1 MAHPDSLAHAID
13 ALQVWVQARPSW
25 LLLTGDSVRIN
36 ESLDVLGELWAD
48 TKHGSVIRVS
58 PSMTPADV
66 TQVSTSFNHDRSDVA
81 RGDGSALGDDV
92 PERNA
97 PQRDGLVI
105 IHNAHLLEVDT
116 AAAVAQH
123 FSSCHVISA
132 VPDSRQASTLDEVPA
147 VILDHVGPILS
158 APYATDPDMIA
169 TLASRDMPAVASRT
183 TTVDEVRVTDE
194 HGDADGSDVGTK
206 NSDTR
211 KDNVQP
217 VNGDDELSQWV
228 ARALMTHLG
237 SQATPG
243 LLLDAI
249 YMAHGA
255 RTLGHAT
262 EHVHEAIV
270 DMFIRP
276 RLPEDVD
283 DSDFDDHPRDN
294 DENGGDENHDG
305 NSEEEN
311 NKLSKNANPA
321 AARPDDADTTS
332 DEEPG
337 ADTAPEVSSPS
348 ESDSGDTSREERND
362 PPHNDD
368 ASTGAEA
375 RNTDPVDK
383 PDDEPLA
390 IPHVPRRGRTST
402 TVWPGRHGP
411 RGISHRGRVRRVMP
425 ARTHDTDLA
434 ILPTLAAAAPW
445 QRFRHRHQDDQR
457 RIILTRD
464 DLRTAQRGSAGGELV
479 IIIVDAS
486 GSMGRGAI
494 RTAKSTALEVLQS
507 SYRDRSKVCII
518 VARGH
523 EAAIGLPVTR
533 SLSRAR
539 RCLTSLPTGG
549 GTPLASA
556 RLRAASIARR
566 FPPELVRVIEL
577 SDGRANVG
585 LPHSHGNPADDADRA
600 KYELDAMVSSVTCI
614 PVSSRGRSRRR
625 RRARNRNRRNS
636 TGTMN
641 KPAELAQDGYAIP
654 NESAPS
660 RSYPR
665 A

>member
-1 MAHPDSLAHAID
+1 MAYPGSLAHAID
-13 ALQVWVQARPSW
+13 ALQVWVQSRPSW

-36 ESLDVLGELWAD
+36 ESLDALGELWAD
-48 TKHGSVIRVS
+48 TKHESVIRMS
-58 PSMTPADV
+58 PSMTPPDI
-66 TQVSTSFNHDRSDVA
+66 TRMSTSFNHDQSDVA
-81 RGDGSALGDDV
+81 REAEVAPRGDV
-92 PERNA
+92 PGRNA

-116 AAAVAQH
+116 AAAIAQH

-132 VPDSRQASTLDEVPA
+132 VPDSRQTSTLDEVPS

-158 APYATDPDMIA
+158 APYTTDPDMIA
-169 TLASRDMPAVASRT
+169 TLASRYMPAGTSRT

-194 HGDADGSDVGTK
+194 RGDADDTDVGTK
-206 NSDTR
+206 DSDTR
-211 KDNVQP
+211 KDGARAVD
-217 VNGDDELSQWV
+217 GDDELSQWV

-249 YMAHGA
+249 YMAHAA
-255 RTLGHAT
+255 RTLGRAT
-262 EHVHEAIV
+262 EHVHEAVV

-283 DSDFDDHPRDN
+283 DSDFDDHPRNN
-294 DENGGDENHDG
+294 DGDYEDG
-305 NSEEEN
+305 NEKEN
-311 NKLSKNANPA
+311 SANPSEA
-321 AARPDDADTTS
+321 QPEDADTQSSPNDPDTTSNEEPVS
-332 DEEPG
+332 DESSEN
-337 ADTAPEVSSPS
+337 SPS
-348 ESDSGDTSREERND
+348 RENDSGDTSREERND

-368 ASTGAEA
+368 ASTGEEA

-383 PDDEPLA
+383 PDDQPLA

-402 TVWPGRHGP
+402 AVWPGRHGP

-445 QRFRHRHQDDQR
+445 QRFRHRRQDDQQKQSGQHDQR

-464 DLRTAQRGSAGGELV
+464 DLRTAQRESAGGELV

-556 RLRAASIARR
+556 RLRAANIARR

-585 LPHSHGNPADDADRA
+585 LPHSHGTPTEDAEKA
-600 KYELDAMVSSVTCI
+600 KYELDAVVSSVTCI

-625 RRARNRNRRNS
+625 RHNRDRRN
-636 TGTMN
+636 
-641 KPAELAQDGYAIP
+641 
-654 NESAPS
+654 
-660 RSYPR
+660 
-665 A
+665 

>member
-1 MAHPDSLAHAID
+1 MAYPGSLAHAID
-13 ALQVWVQARPSW
+13 ALQVWVQSRPSW

-36 ESLDVLGELWAD
+36 ESLDALGELWAD
-48 TKHGSVIRVS
+48 TKHESVIRMS
-58 PSMTPADV
+58 PSMTPPDI
-66 TQVSTSFNHDRSDVA
+66 TRMSTSFNHDQSDVA
-81 RGDGSALGDDV
+81 REAEVAPRGDV
-92 PERNA
+92 PGRNA

-116 AAAVAQH
+116 AAAIAQH

-132 VPDSRQASTLDEVPA
+132 VPDSRQTSTLDEVPS

-158 APYATDPDMIA
+158 APYTTDPDMIA
-169 TLASRDMPAVASRT
+169 TLASRYMPAGTSRT

-194 HGDADGSDVGTK
+194 RGDADDTDVGTK
-206 NSDTR
+206 DSDTR
-211 KDNVQP
+211 KDGARAVD
-217 VNGDDELSQWV
+217 GDDELSQWV

-249 YMAHGA
+249 YMAHAA
-255 RTLGHAT
+255 RTLGRAT
-262 EHVHEAIV
+262 EHVHEAVV

-283 DSDFDDHPRDN
+283 DSDFDDHPRNN
-294 DENGGDENHDG
+294 DGDYEDG
-305 NSEEEN
+305 NEKEN
-311 NKLSKNANPA
+311 SANPSEA
-321 AARPDDADTTS
+321 QPEDADTQSSPTDPDTTSNEEPVS
-332 DEEPG
+332 DESSEN
-337 ADTAPEVSSPS
+337 SPS
-348 ESDSGDTSREERND
+348 RENDSGDTSREERND

-368 ASTGAEA
+368 ASTGEEA

-383 PDDEPLA
+383 PDDQPLA

-402 TVWPGRHGP
+402 AVWPGRHGP

-445 QRFRHRHQDDQR
+445 QRFRHRRQDDQQKQSGQHDQR

-464 DLRTAQRGSAGGELV
+464 DLRTAQRESAGGELV

-556 RLRAASIARR
+556 RLRAANIARR

-585 LPHSHGNPADDADRA
+585 LPHSHGTPTEDAEKA
-600 KYELDAMVSSVTCI
+600 KYELDAVVSSVTCI

-625 RRARNRNRRNS
+625 RHNRDRRN
-636 TGTMN
+636 
-641 KPAELAQDGYAIP
+641 
-654 NESAPS
+654 
-660 RSYPR
+660 
-665 A
+665 

>member
-1 MAHPDSLAHAID
+1 MAYPGSLAHAID
-13 ALQVWVQARPSW
+13 ALQVWVQSRPSW

-36 ESLDVLGELWAD
+36 ESLDALGELWAD
-48 TKHGSVIRVS
+48 TKHESVIRMS
-58 PSMTPADV
+58 PSMTPPDI
-66 TQVSTSFNHDRSDVA
+66 TRMSTSFNHDQSDVA
-81 RGDGSALGDDV
+81 REAEVAPRGDV
-92 PERNA
+92 PGRNA

-116 AAAVAQH
+116 AAAIAQH

-132 VPDSRQASTLDEVPA
+132 VPDSRQTSTLDEVPS

-158 APYATDPDMIA
+158 APYTTDPDMIA
-169 TLASRDMPAVASRT
+169 TLASRYMPAGTSRT

-194 HGDADGSDVGTK
+194 RGDADDTDVGTK
-206 NSDTR
+206 DSDTR
-211 KDNVQP
+211 KDGARAVD
-217 VNGDDELSQWV
+217 GDDELSQWV

-249 YMAHGA
+249 YMAHAA
-255 RTLGHAT
+255 RTLGRAT
-262 EHVHEAIV
+262 EHVHEAVV
-270 DMFIRP
+270 DMVIRP

-283 DSDFDDHPRDN
+283 DSDFDDHPRNN
-294 DENGGDENHDG
+294 DGDYEDG
-305 NSEEEN
+305 NEKEN
-311 NKLSKNANPA
+311 SANPSEA
-321 AARPDDADTTS
+321 QPEDADTQSSPNDPDTTSNEEPVS
-332 DEEPG
+332 DESSEN
-337 ADTAPEVSSPS
+337 SPS
-348 ESDSGDTSREERND
+348 RENDSGDTSREERND

-368 ASTGAEA
+368 ASTGEEA

-383 PDDEPLA
+383 PDDQPLA

-402 TVWPGRHGP
+402 AVWPGRHGP

-445 QRFRHRHQDDQR
+445 QRFRHRRQDDQQKQSGQHDQR

-464 DLRTAQRGSAGGELV
+464 DLRTAQRESAGGELV

-556 RLRAASIARR
+556 RLRAANIARR

-585 LPHSHGNPADDADRA
+585 LPHSHGTPTEDAEKA
-600 KYELDAMVSSVTCI
+600 KYELDAVVSSVTCI

-625 RRARNRNRRNS
+625 RHNRDRRN
-636 TGTMN
+636 
-641 KPAELAQDGYAIP
+641 
-654 NESAPS
+654 
-660 RSYPR
+660 
-665 A
+665 

>member
-1 MAHPDSLAHAID
+1 MAYPDSLARAID
-13 ALQVWVQARPSW
+13 ALQVWVQSRPSW

-36 ESLDVLGELWAD
+36 ESLDALGELWAD
-48 TKHGSVIRVS
+48 TKHGSVIRMS
-58 PSMTPADV
+58 PSMTPTDI
-66 TQVSTSFNHDRSDVA
+66 TRMSTSFNHDRSDVA
-81 RGDGSALGDDV
+81 REAEVAPRGDV
-92 PERNA
+92 PGRNA

-123 FSSCHVISA
+123 FSACHVISA
-132 VPDSRQASTLDEVPA
+132 VPDSRQTSTIDEVPA

-169 TLASRDMPAVASRT
+169 TLASRYMPAGTSRT

-194 HGDADGSDVGTK
+194 RGDADDTAVGTK
-206 NSDTR
+206 DSDTR
-211 KDNVQP
+211 KDGARAVD
-217 VNGDDELSQWV
+217 GDDELSQWV

-249 YMAHGA
+249 YMAHAA

-262 EHVHEAIV
+262 EHVHETVV

-283 DSDFDDHPRDN
+283 DSDFDDHPRNN
-294 DENGGDENHDG
+294 DGDYEDG
-305 NSEEEN
+305 NEKEN
-311 NKLSKNANPA
+311 SANPSEA
-321 AARPDDADTTS
+321 QPEDAGTQSSPNDPDTTS
-332 DEEPG
+332 NEEP
-337 ADTAPEVSSPS
+337 VSDESSENSPS
-348 ESDSGDTSREERND
+348 RENDSGDTSREDRND
-362 PPHNDD
+362 PPHNDN

-383 PDDEPLA
+383 PDGQPLA
-390 IPHVPRRGRTST
+390 IPHIPHRGRTST
-402 TVWPGRHGP
+402 AVWPGRHGP

-425 ARTHDTDLA
+425 ARTHETDLA

-445 QRFRHRHQDDQR
+445 QRFRHRHQDGQHDQRDQHDQR

-464 DLRTAQRGSAGGELV
+464 DLRTAQRESAGGELV

-585 LPHSHGNPADDADRA
+585 LPHSHGNPAEDAEKA
-600 KYELDAMVSSVTCI
+600 KYELDAVVSSVTCI
-614 PVSSRGRSRRR
+614 PVSSLGRSRRR
-625 RRARNRNRRNS
+625 RHNRDRRN
-636 TGTMN
+636 
-641 KPAELAQDGYAIP
+641 
-654 NESAPS
+654 
-660 RSYPR
+660 
-665 A
+665 

>member
-1 MAHPDSLAHAID
+1 MAYPGSLAHAID
-13 ALQVWVQARPSW
+13 ALQVWVQSRPSW

-36 ESLDVLGELWAD
+36 ESLDALGELWAD
-48 TKHGSVIRVS
+48 TKHESVIRMS
-58 PSMTPADV
+58 PSMTPPDI
-66 TQVSTSFNHDRSDVA
+66 TRMSTSFNHDQSDVA
-81 RGDGSALGDDV
+81 REAEVAPRGDV
-92 PERNA
+92 PGRNA

-116 AAAVAQH
+116 AAAIAQH

-132 VPDSRQASTLDEVPA
+132 VPDSRQTSTLDEVPS

-158 APYATDPDMIA
+158 APYTTDPDMIA
-169 TLASRDMPAVASRT
+169 TLASRYMPAGTSRT

-194 HGDADGSDVGTK
+194 RGDADDTDVGTK
-206 NSDTR
+206 DSDTR
-211 KDNVQP
+211 KDGAQAVD
-217 VNGDDELSQWV
+217 GDDELSQWV

-249 YMAHGA
+249 YMAHAA
-255 RTLGHAT
+255 RTLGRAT
-262 EHVHEAIV
+262 EHVHEAVV

-283 DSDFDDHPRDN
+283 DSDFDDHPRNN
-294 DENGGDENHDG
+294 DGDYEDG
-305 NSEEEN
+305 NEKEN
-311 NKLSKNANPA
+311 SANPSEA
-321 AARPDDADTTS
+321 QPEDADTQSSPNDPDTTSNEEPVS
-332 DEEPG
+332 DESSEN
-337 ADTAPEVSSPS
+337 SPS
-348 ESDSGDTSREERND
+348 RENDSGDTSREERND

-368 ASTGAEA
+368 ASTGEEA

-383 PDDEPLA
+383 PDDQPLA

-402 TVWPGRHGP
+402 AVWPGRHGP

-445 QRFRHRHQDDQR
+445 QRFRHRRQDDQQKQSGQHDQR

-464 DLRTAQRGSAGGELV
+464 DLRTAQRESAGGELV

-556 RLRAASIARR
+556 RLRAANIARR

-585 LPHSHGNPADDADRA
+585 LPHSHGTPTEDAEKA
-600 KYELDAMVSSVTCI
+600 KYELDAVVSSVTCI

-625 RRARNRNRRNS
+625 RHNRDRRN
-636 TGTMN
+636 
-641 KPAELAQDGYAIP
+641 
-654 NESAPS
+654 
-660 RSYPR
+660 
-665 A
+665 

>member
-13 ALQVWVQARPSW
+13 ALQVWVQSRPSW

-36 ESLDVLGELWAD
+36 ESLDALGELWAAA
-48 TKHGSVIRVS
+48 KHGPVIRMS
-58 PSMTPADV
+58 PSMTPSDI
-66 TQVSTSFNHDRSDVA
+66 TRISTSFNHDRSDVA
-81 RGDGSALGDDV
+81 GDDGAALKDDG

-97 PQRDGLVI
+97 PESDVLVI

-116 AAAVAQH
+116 AAAIAQH
-123 FSSCHVISA
+123 FSACHVISA
-132 VPDSRQASTLDEVPA
+132 VPDSRQTSTLDEVPA

-158 APYATDPDMIA
+158 APYTTNPALITA
-169 TLASRDMPAVASRT
+169 LASRFMPAGASRT

-194 HGDADGSDVGTK
+194 RGDADDADIGTK

-211 KDNVQP
+211 KDDVQA
-217 VNGDDELSQWV
+217 VEGDDELSQWV
-228 ARALMTHLG
+228 ARALMSHLG
-237 SQATPG
+237 SEATPG

-255 RTLGHAT
+255 RMLRHTT
-262 EHVHEAIV
+262 EHIHEAIV

-283 DSDFDDHPRDN
+283 DSDFHDHPREN
-294 DENGGDENHDG
+294 DENDDDQTDGGADED
-305 NSEEEN
+305 N
-311 NKLSKNANPA
+311 NEKEKEKNAHPSA
-321 AARPDDADTTS
+321 AQPEQDSTQGSPDD
-332 DEEPG
+332 
-337 ADTAPEVSSPS
+337 
-348 ESDSGDTSREERND
+348 GDTPRGEHND
-362 PPHNDD
+362 HPHNDD

-383 PDDEPLA
+383 PDDQPLD

-425 ARTHDTDLA
+425 ARTHDTELA

-445 QRFRHRHQDDQR
+445 QRLRHRHQDGQHSQR

-464 DLRTAQRGSAGGELV
+464 DLRTAQRESAGGELV

-507 SYRDRSKVCII
+507 SYRDRSKVCIV

-523 EAAIGLPVTR
+523 DAAIGLPVTR

-556 RLRAASIARR
+556 RLRAATIARR
-566 FPPELVRVIEL
+566 FPSELVRVIEL

-585 LPHSHGNPADDADRA
+585 LPHSHGSPADDAEKA
-600 KYELDAMVSSVTCI
+600 KYELDAVVSSVTCI
-614 PVSSRGRSRRR
+614 PVSPRGRSRRR
-625 RRARNRNRRNS
+625 RRNRNQNR
-636 TGTMN
+636 G
-641 KPAELAQDGYAIP
+641 K
-654 NESAPS
+654 
-660 RSYPR
+660 
-665 A
+665 

>member
-1 MAHPDSLAHAID
+1 MAYPDSLAHAID
-13 ALQVWVQARPSW
+13 ALQVWVHSRPSW

-36 ESLDVLGELWAD
+36 ESLDALEELWAG

-58 PSMTPADV
+58 PSMTPADI
-66 TQVSTSFNHDRSDVA
+66 TRVSTSFNHDRSDA
-81 RGDGSALGDDV
+81 TWEDGSALGDDV
-92 PERNA
+92 PEHNA
-97 PQRDGLVI
+97 PRHDGLVI

-123 FSSCHVISA
+123 FSACHVISA
-132 VPDSRQASTLDEVPA
+132 VPDSRQTSTIDEVPA
-147 VILDHVGPILS
+147 VILDYVGPILS
-158 APYATDPDMIA
+158 APYTTDPALITA
-169 TLASRDMPAVASRT
+169 LASRFMPAGASRT

-194 HGDADGSDVGTK
+194 RGDADDADDADIGTK

-211 KDNVQP
+211 KDDVQA
-217 VNGDDELSQWV
+217 VEGDDELSQWV
-228 ARALMTHLG
+228 ARALMSHLG
-237 SQATPG
+237 SEATPG

-255 RTLGHAT
+255 RMLRHTT
-262 EHVHEAIV
+262 EHIHEAIV

-283 DSDFDDHPRDN
+283 DSDFHDHPRDD
-294 DENGGDENHDG
+294 DENGDDQTDGGADED
-305 NSEEEN
+305 N
-311 NKLSKNANPA
+311 NEKEKEKNAYPSA
-321 AARPDDADTTS
+321 AQPEQDSAQGSPDD
-332 DEEPG
+332 
-337 ADTAPEVSSPS
+337 
-348 ESDSGDTSREERND
+348 GDTPRGEHND
-362 PPHNDD
+362 HPHNDD

-383 PDDEPLA
+383 PDDQPLD

-425 ARTHDTDLA
+425 ARTHDTELA

-445 QRFRHRHQDDQR
+445 QRLRHRHQDGQHSQR

-464 DLRTAQRGSAGGELV
+464 DLRTAQRESAGGELV

-507 SYRDRSKVCII
+507 SYRDRSKVCIV

-523 EAAIGLPVTR
+523 DAAIGLPVTR

-556 RLRAASIARR
+556 RLRAATIARR
-566 FPPELVRVIEL
+566 FPSELVRVIEL

-585 LPHSHGNPADDADRA
+585 LPHSHGSPADDAEKA
-600 KYELDAMVSSVTCI
+600 KYELDAVVSSVTCI
-614 PVSSRGRSRRR
+614 PVSPRGRSRRR
-625 RRARNRNRRNS
+625 RRNRNQNR
-636 TGTMN
+636 G
-641 KPAELAQDGYAIP
+641 K
-654 NESAPS
+654 
-660 RSYPR
+660 
-665 A
+665 

>member
-1 MAHPDSLAHAID
+1 MAYPGSLAHAID
-13 ALQVWVQARPSW
+13 ALQVWVQSRPSW

-36 ESLDVLGELWAD
+36 ESLDALGELWAD
-48 TKHGSVIRVS
+48 TKHESVIRMS
-58 PSMTPADV
+58 PSMTPPDI
-66 TQVSTSFNHDRSDVA
+66 TRMSTSFNHDQSDVA
-81 RGDGSALGDDV
+81 REAEVAPRGDV
-92 PERNA
+92 PGRNA

-116 AAAVAQH
+116 AAAIAQH

-132 VPDSRQASTLDEVPA
+132 VPDSRQTSTLDEVPS

-158 APYATDPDMIA
+158 APYTTDPDMIA
-169 TLASRDMPAVASRT
+169 TLASRYMPAGTSRT

-194 HGDADGSDVGTK
+194 RGDADDTDVGTK
-206 NSDTR
+206 DSDTR
-211 KDNVQP
+211 KDGARAVD
-217 VNGDDELSQWV
+217 GDDELSQWV

-249 YMAHGA
+249 YMAHAA
-255 RTLGHAT
+255 RTLGRAT
-262 EHVHEAIV
+262 EHVHEAVV

-283 DSDFDDHPRDN
+283 DSDFDDHPRNN
-294 DENGGDENHDG
+294 DGDYEDG
-305 NSEEEN
+305 NEKEN
-311 NKLSKNANPA
+311 SANPSEA
-321 AARPDDADTTS
+321 QPEDADTQSSPNDPDTTSNEEPVS
-332 DEEPG
+332 DESSEN
-337 ADTAPEVSSPS
+337 SPS
-348 ESDSGDTSREERND
+348 RENDSGDTSREERND

-368 ASTGAEA
+368 ASTGEEA

-383 PDDEPLA
+383 PDDQPLA

-402 TVWPGRHGP
+402 AVWPGRHGP

-445 QRFRHRHQDDQR
+445 QRFRHRRQDDQQKQSGQHDQR

-464 DLRTAQRGSAGGELV
+464 DLRTAQRESAGGELV

-556 RLRAASIARR
+556 
-566 FPPELVRVIEL
+566 
-577 SDGRANVG
+577 
-585 LPHSHGNPADDADRA
+585 
-600 KYELDAMVSSVTCI
+600 
-614 PVSSRGRSRRR
+614 
-625 RRARNRNRRNS
+625 
-636 TGTMN
+636 
-641 KPAELAQDGYAIP
+641 
-654 NESAPS
+654 
-660 RSYPR
+660 
-665 A
+665 

>member
-1 MAHPDSLAHAID
+1 MAYPDSLAHAID
-13 ALQVWVQARPSW
+13 ALQVWVHSRPSW

-36 ESLDVLGELWAD
+36 ESLDALEELWAG

-58 PSMTPADV
+58 PSMTPADI
-66 TQVSTSFNHDRSDVA
+66 TRVSTSFNHDRSDA
-81 RGDGSALGDDV
+81 TWEDGSALGDDV
-92 PERNA
+92 PEHNA
-97 PQRDGLVI
+97 PRHDGLVI

-123 FSSCHVISA
+123 FSACHVISA
-132 VPDSRQASTLDEVPA
+132 VPDSRQTSTIDEVPA
-147 VILDHVGPILS
+147 VILDYVGPILS
-158 APYATDPDMIA
+158 APYTTDPALITA
-169 TLASRDMPAVASRT
+169 LASRFMPAGASRT

-194 HGDADGSDVGTK
+194 RGDADVRTK

-211 KDNVQP
+211 KDDVQA
-217 VNGDDELSQWV
+217 VDGDDELSQWV

-249 YMAHGA
+249 YMAHAA

-283 DSDFDDHPRDN
+283 DSDFDNPPRDN
-294 DENGGDENHDG
+294 DEDGDDENHDG

-311 NKLSKNANPA
+311 NEQDKNANPA
-321 AARPDDADTTS
+321 AARPDDVDTDS

-337 ADTAPEVSSPS
+337 VDASSEDSSPS
-348 ESDSGDTSREERND
+348 ESDSGNTSREDRND

-383 PDDEPLA
+383 PDDQPLA
-390 IPHVPRRGRTST
+390 IPHIPRRGRTST

-411 RGISHRGRVRRVMP
+411 CGISHRGRVRRVMP

-445 QRFRHRHQDDQR
+445 QRFRHRHQDGPQKQSGQRNQR

-464 DLRTAQRGSAGGELV
+464 DLRTAQRESAGGELV

-556 RLRAASIARR
+556 RLRAATIARR

-585 LPHSHGNPADDADRA
+585 LPHSHGSPADDAQKA
-600 KYELDAMVSSVTCI
+600 KYELDAVVSSVTCI
-614 PVSSRGRSRRR
+614 PVSSRGRSRRQ
-625 RRARNRNRRNS
+625 RRARNRNRRN
-636 TGTMN
+636 
-641 KPAELAQDGYAIP
+641 
-654 NESAPS
+654 
-660 RSYPR
+660 
-665 A
+665 

>member
-1 MAHPDSLAHAID
+1 MAYPDSLAHAID
-13 ALQVWVQARPSW
+13 ALQVWVQSRPSW

-36 ESLDVLGELWAD
+36 ESLDALGKLWAD
-48 TKHGSVIRVS
+48 TKHESVIRMS
-58 PSMTPADV
+58 PSMTPPDI
-66 TQVSTSFNHDRSDVA
+66 TRMSTSFNHDQSDVA
-81 RGDGSALGDDV
+81 REAEVAPRGDV
-92 PERNA
+92 PGRNA

-116 AAAVAQH
+116 TAAIAQH

-132 VPDSRQASTLDEVPA
+132 VPDSRQTSTLDEVPS

-158 APYATDPDMIA
+158 APYTTDPDMIA
-169 TLASRDMPAVASRT
+169 TLASRYMPAGTSRT

-194 HGDADGSDVGTK
+194 RGDADDTDVGTK
-206 NSDTR
+206 DSDTR
-211 KDNVQP
+211 KDGARAVD
-217 VNGDDELSQWV
+217 GDDELSQWV

-249 YMAHGA
+249 YMAHAA
-255 RTLGHAT
+255 RTLGRAT
-262 EHVHEAIV
+262 EHVHEAVV

-283 DSDFDDHPRDN
+283 DSDFDDHPRNN
-294 DENGGDENHDG
+294 DGDYEDG
-305 NSEEEN
+305 NEKEN
-311 NKLSKNANPA
+311 SANPSEA
-321 AARPDDADTTS
+321 QPEDADTQSSPNDPDTTSNEEPVS
-332 DEEPG
+332 DESSEN
-337 ADTAPEVSSPS
+337 SPS
-348 ESDSGDTSREERND
+348 RENDSGDTSREERND

-368 ASTGAEA
+368 ASTGEEA

-383 PDDEPLA
+383 PDDQPLA

-402 TVWPGRHGP
+402 AVWPGRHGP

-445 QRFRHRHQDDQR
+445 QRFRHRRQDDQQKQSGQHDQR

-464 DLRTAQRGSAGGELV
+464 DLRTAQRESAGGELV

-556 RLRAASIARR
+556 RLRAANIARR

-585 LPHSHGNPADDADRA
+585 LPHSHGTPTEDAEKA
-600 KYELDAMVSSVTCI
+600 KYELDAVVSSVTCI

-625 RRARNRNRRNS
+625 RHNRDRRN
-636 TGTMN
+636 
-641 KPAELAQDGYAIP
+641 
-654 NESAPS
+654 
-660 RSYPR
+660 
-665 A
+665 

>member
-1 MAHPDSLAHAID
+1 MAYPDSLAHAID
-13 ALQVWVQARPSW
+13 ALQVWVQSRPSW

-36 ESLDVLGELWAD
+36 ESLDALGELWAD
-48 TKHGSVIRVS
+48 TKHESVIRMS
-58 PSMTPADV
+58 PSMTPPDI
-66 TQVSTSFNHDRSDVA
+66 TRMSTSFNHDQSDVA
-81 RGDGSALGDDV
+81 REAEVAPRGDV
-92 PERNA
+92 PGRNA

-116 AAAVAQH
+116 TAAIAQH

-132 VPDSRQASTLDEVPA
+132 VPDSRQTSTLDEVPS

-158 APYATDPDMIA
+158 APYTTDPDMIA
-169 TLASRDMPAVASRT
+169 TLASRYMPAGTSRT

-194 HGDADGSDVGTK
+194 RGDADDTDVGTK
-206 NSDTR
+206 DSDTR
-211 KDNVQP
+211 KDGARAVD
-217 VNGDDELSQWV
+217 GDDELSQWV

-249 YMAHGA
+249 YMAHAA
-255 RTLGHAT
+255 RTLGRAT
-262 EHVHEAIV
+262 EHVHEAVV

-283 DSDFDDHPRDN
+283 DSDFDDHPRNN
-294 DENGGDENHDG
+294 DGDYEDG
-305 NSEEEN
+305 NEKEN
-311 NKLSKNANPA
+311 SANPSEA
-321 AARPDDADTTS
+321 QPEDADTQSSPNDPDTTSNEEPVS
-332 DEEPG
+332 DESSEN
-337 ADTAPEVSSPS
+337 SPS
-348 ESDSGDTSREERND
+348 RENDSGDTSREERND

-368 ASTGAEA
+368 ASTGEEA

-383 PDDEPLA
+383 PDDQPLA

-402 TVWPGRHGP
+402 AVWPGRHGP

-445 QRFRHRHQDDQR
+445 QRFRHRRQDDQQKQSGQHDQR

-464 DLRTAQRGSAGGELV
+464 DLRTAQRESAGGELV

-556 RLRAASIARR
+556 RLRAANIARR

-585 LPHSHGNPADDADRA
+585 LPHSHGTPTEDAEKA
-600 KYELDAMVSSVTCI
+600 KYELDAVVSSVTCI
-614 PVSSRGRSRRR
+614 PVSTATSQPRSSKL
-625 RRARNRNRRNS
+625 NRHN
-636 TGTMN
+636 
-641 KPAELAQDGYAIP
+641 
-654 NESAPS
+654 
-660 RSYPR
+660 
-665 A
+665 

>member
-1 MAHPDSLAHAID
+1 MSPTINESDAMAYPDSLAHAID
-13 ALQVWVQARPSW
+13 ALQVWVQSRPSW

-36 ESLDVLGELWAD
+36 ESLDALGELWAD
-48 TKHGSVIRVS
+48 TKHESVIRMS
-58 PSMTPADV
+58 PSMTPTDV
-66 TQVSTSFNHDRSDVA
+66 TRVSTSFNHDRSDVA
-81 RGDGSALGDDV
+81 RGDGVPLTDDV

-123 FSSCHVISA
+123 FSACHVIAA
-132 VPDSRQASTLDEVPA
+132 VPDSRQTATLDEVPA

-169 TLASRDMPAVASRT
+169 TLASRYMPAGTSRT

-194 HGDADGSDVGTK
+194 RGDADDTDVGTK
-206 NSDTR
+206 DSDTR
-211 KDNVQP
+211 KDGARAVD
-217 VNGDDELSQWV
+217 GDDELSQWV

-249 YMAHGA
+249 YMAHAA

-262 EHVHEAIV
+262 EHIHEAIV

-276 RLPEDVD
+276 RLPDDVD
-283 DSDFDDHPRDN
+283 DSDFDDHPRNN
-294 DENGGDENHDG
+294 DGDYEDG
-305 NSEEEN
+305 NEKEN
-311 NKLSKNANPA
+311 SANPSEA
-321 AARPDDADTTS
+321 QPEDAGTQSSPNDPDTTS
-332 DEEPG
+332 NEEP
-337 ADTAPEVSSPS
+337 VSDEPSENSPS
-348 ESDSGDTSREERND
+348 RENDSGDTSREDRND
-362 PPHNDD
+362 PPHDD
-368 ASTGAEA
+368 NASTGAEA

-383 PDDEPLA
+383 ADDQPLA
-390 IPHVPRRGRTST
+390 IPHIPRRGRTST
-402 TVWPGRHGP
+402 AVWPGRHGP

-445 QRFRHRHQDDQR
+445 QRFRHRHQDGQHDQRDQHDQR

-464 DLRTAQRGSAGGELV
+464 DLRTAQRESAGGELV

-523 EAAIGLPVTR
+523 EAAIGLFVTR

-585 LPHSHGNPADDADRA
+585 LPHSHGNPAEDAEKA
-600 KYELDAMVSSVTCI
+600 KYELDAVVSSVTCI

-625 RRARNRNRRNS
+625 RHNRDRRN
-636 TGTMN
+636 
-641 KPAELAQDGYAIP
+641 
-654 NESAPS
+654 
-660 RSYPR
+660 
-665 A
+665 

>member
-13 ALQVWVQARPSW
+13 ALQVWVQACPSW

-36 ESLDVLGELWAD
+36 ESLDTLGELWAD
-48 TKHGSVIRVS
+48 TKHKSVIRIS
-58 PSMTPADV
+58 PSMTPTDITRMSA
-66 TQVSTSFNHDRSDVA
+66 SFIHDRSDVTEEDGVA
-81 RGDGSALGDDV
+81 RSGDASECSATEGDV
-92 PERNA
+92 
-97 PQRDGLVI
+97 LVI

-123 FSSCHVISA
+123 FSACHVIAA
-132 VPDSRQASTLDEVPA
+132 VPDSRQTATLDEVPA

-158 APYATDPDMIA
+158 APYTTDPALIA
-169 TLASRDMPAVASRT
+169 TLASRYMPAGPSRT
-183 TTVDEVRVTDE
+183 TIVDKD
-194 HGDADGSDVGTK
+194 DDAADGDGFDGADVATK
-206 NSDTR
+206 DSDTGN
-211 KDNVQP
+211 DGTQP
-217 VNGDDELSQWV
+217 VDGDDELSQWV
-228 ARALMTHLG
+228 ARALMSHLG
-237 SQATPG
+237 SAATPG
-243 LLLDAI
+243 LLLNAI
-249 YMAHGA
+249 YMAHA
-255 RTLGHAT
+255 AHSLGHAT

-276 RLPEDVD
+276 RLPDDVD
-283 DSDFDDHPRDN
+283 GSDFDDHPRDN
-294 DENGGDENHDG
+294 DGDDQNRKEGD
-305 NSEEEN
+305 NSEED
-311 NKLSKNANPA
+311 KNAIPSA
-321 AARPDDADTTS
+321 TKPEDADAQHSPDDQDTTDTTA

-337 ADTAPEVSSPS
+337 ADDSSENSSPGGG
-348 ESDSGDTSREERND
+348 DSGDTSHEDRNV

-383 PDDEPLA
+383 PDDQPLA

-445 QRFRHRHQDDQR
+445 QRFRHRHQDDQLNRHDQR

-464 DLRTAQRGSAGGELV
+464 DLRTAQRESAGGELV

-585 LPHSHGNPADDADRA
+585 LPHSHGTPTEDAEKA
-600 KYELDAMVSSVTCI
+600 KYELDAVVSLVTCI

-625 RRARNRNRRNS
+625 RRNRNRNRRN
-636 TGTMN
+636 
-641 KPAELAQDGYAIP
+641 
-654 NESAPS
+654 
-660 RSYPR
+660 
-665 A
+665 

>member
-13 ALQVWVQARPSW
+13 ALQVWVQSRPSW

-36 ESLDVLGELWAD
+36 ESLDALGELWSGG
-48 TKHGSVIRVS
+48 KHGSVIRVS
-58 PSMTPADV
+58 PSMTPADI
-66 TQVSTSFNHDRSDVA
+66 TRVSTSFNHDRSDVA
-81 RGDGSALGDDV
+81 RESEVAPRGHV
-92 PERNA
+92 PGRNA

-132 VPDSRQASTLDEVPA
+132 VPDSRQTSTIDEVPA

-158 APYATDPDMIA
+158 APYTTDPALI
-169 TLASRDMPAVASRT
+169 TVLASRYMPAGPSHT
-183 TTVDEVRVTDE
+183 TTVDD
-194 HGDADGSDVGTK
+194 GGNADGSDVGTK
-206 NSDTR
+206 SSDTR
-211 KDNVQP
+211 KDGAQAVD
-217 VNGDDELSQWV
+217 GDDELSQWV

-249 YMAHGA
+249 YVAHAAHNRGQ
-255 RTLGHAT
+255 AT

-311 NKLSKNANPA
+311 NEQNKNANPA
-321 AARPDDADTTS
+321 AARPDDADTDS

-337 ADTAPEVSSPS
+337 ADASPEVSSPS
-348 ESDSGDTSREERND
+348 ESGSGDTSREERND

-445 QRFRHRHQDDQR
+445 QRFRHRRQDDQQKQSGQHDQH

-464 DLRTAQRGSAGGELV
+464 DLRTAQRESAGGELV

-507 SYRDRSKVCII
+507 SYRDRSNVCII

-585 LPHSHGNPADDADRA
+585 LPHSHGSPADDAERA
-600 KYELDAMVSSVTCI
+600 KYELDAVVSSVTCI
-614 PVSSRGRSRRR
+614 PVSSRGRSRRQ
-625 RRARNRNRRNS
+625 RRARNRNRRN
-636 TGTMN
+636 
-641 KPAELAQDGYAIP
+641 
-654 NESAPS
+654 
-660 RSYPR
+660 
-665 A
+665 

>member
-1 MAHPDSLAHAID
+1 MAYPDSLAHAID
-13 ALQVWVQARPSW
+13 ALQVWVQSRPSW

-36 ESLDVLGELWAD
+36 ESLDALGELWAD
-48 TKHGSVIRVS
+48 TKHESVIRMS
-58 PSMTPADV
+58 PSMTPPDI
-66 TQVSTSFNHDRSDVA
+66 TRMSTSFNHDQSDVA
-81 RGDGSALGDDV
+81 REAEVAPRGDV
-92 PERNA
+92 PGRNA

-116 AAAVAQH
+116 TAAIAQH

-132 VPDSRQASTLDEVPA
+132 VPDSRQTSTLDEVPS

-158 APYATDPDMIA
+158 APYTTDPDMIA
-169 TLASRDMPAVASRT
+169 TLASRYMPAGTSRT

-194 HGDADGSDVGTK
+194 RGDADDTDVGTK
-206 NSDTR
+206 DSDTR
-211 KDNVQP
+211 KDGARAVD
-217 VNGDDELSQWV
+217 GDDELSQWV

-249 YMAHGA
+249 YMAHAA
-255 RTLGHAT
+255 RTLGRAT
-262 EHVHEAIV
+262 EHVHEAVV

-283 DSDFDDHPRDN
+283 DSDFDDHPRNN
-294 DENGGDENHDG
+294 DGDYEDG
-305 NSEEEN
+305 NEKEN
-311 NKLSKNANPA
+311 SANPSEA
-321 AARPDDADTTS
+321 QPEDADTQSSPNDPDTTSNEEPVS
-332 DEEPG
+332 DESSEN
-337 ADTAPEVSSPS
+337 SPS
-348 ESDSGDTSREERND
+348 RENDSGDTSREERND

-368 ASTGAEA
+368 ASTGEEA

-383 PDDEPLA
+383 PDDQPLA

-402 TVWPGRHGP
+402 AVWPGRHGP

-445 QRFRHRHQDDQR
+445 QRFRHRRQDDQQKQSGQHDQR

-464 DLRTAQRGSAGGELV
+464 DLRTAQRESAGGELV

-556 RLRAASIARR
+556 RLRAANIARR

-585 LPHSHGNPADDADRA
+585 LPHSHGTPTEDAEKA
-600 KYELDAMVSSVTCI
+600 KYELDAVVSSVTCI

-625 RRARNRNRRNS
+625 RHNRDRRN
-636 TGTMN
+636 
-641 KPAELAQDGYAIP
+641 
-654 NESAPS
+654 
-660 RSYPR
+660 
-665 A
+665 

>member
-1 MAHPDSLAHAID
+1 MAYPGSLAHAID
-13 ALQVWVQARPSW
+13 ALQVWVQSRPSW

-36 ESLDVLGELWAD
+36 ESLDALGELWAD
-48 TKHGSVIRVS
+48 TKHESVIRMS
-58 PSMTPADV
+58 PSMTPPDI
-66 TQVSTSFNHDRSDVA
+66 TRMSTSFNHDQSDVA
-81 RGDGSALGDDV
+81 REAEVAPRGDV
-92 PERNA
+92 PGRNA

-116 AAAVAQH
+116 AAAIAQH

-132 VPDSRQASTLDEVPA
+132 VPDSRQTSTLDEVPS

-158 APYATDPDMIA
+158 APYTTDPDMIA
-169 TLASRDMPAVASRT
+169 TLASRYMPAGTSRT

-194 HGDADGSDVGTK
+194 RGDADDTDVGTK
-206 NSDTR
+206 DSDTR
-211 KDNVQP
+211 KDGARAVD
-217 VNGDDELSQWV
+217 GDDELSQWV

-249 YMAHGA
+249 YMAHAA
-255 RTLGHAT
+255 RTLGRAT
-262 EHVHEAIV
+262 EHVHEAVV

-283 DSDFDDHPRDN
+283 DSDFDDHPRNN
-294 DENGGDENHDG
+294 DGDYEDG
-305 NSEEEN
+305 NEKEN
-311 NKLSKNANPA
+311 SANPSEA
-321 AARPDDADTTS
+321 QPEDADTQSSPNDPDTTSNEEPVS
-332 DEEPG
+332 DESSEN
-337 ADTAPEVSSPS
+337 SPS
-348 ESDSGDTSREERND
+348 RENDSGDTSREERND

-368 ASTGAEA
+368 ASTGEEA

-383 PDDEPLA
+383 PDDQPLA

-402 TVWPGRHGP
+402 AVWPGRHGP

-425 ARTHDTDLA
+425 TRTHDTDLA

-445 QRFRHRHQDDQR
+445 QRFRHRRQDDQQKQSGQHDQR

-464 DLRTAQRGSAGGELV
+464 DLRTAQRESAGGELV

-556 RLRAASIARR
+556 RLRAANIARR

-585 LPHSHGNPADDADRA
+585 LPHSHGTPTEDAEKA
-600 KYELDAMVSSVTCI
+600 KYELDAVVSSVTCI

-625 RRARNRNRRNS
+625 RHNRDRRN
-636 TGTMN
+636 
-641 KPAELAQDGYAIP
+641 
-654 NESAPS
+654 
-660 RSYPR
+660 
-665 A
+665 

>member
-1 MAHPDSLAHAID
+1 MAYPDSLAHAID
-13 ALQVWVQARPSW
+13 ALQVWVHSRPSW

-36 ESLDVLGELWAD
+36 ESLDALEELWAG

-58 PSMTPADV
+58 PSMTPADI
-66 TQVSTSFNHDRSDVA
+66 TRVSTSFNHDRSDA
-81 RGDGSALGDDV
+81 TWEDGSALGDDV
-92 PERNA
+92 PEHNA
-97 PQRDGLVI
+97 PRHDGLVI

-123 FSSCHVISA
+123 FSACHVISA
-132 VPDSRQASTLDEVPA
+132 VPDSRQTSTIDEVPA
-147 VILDHVGPILS
+147 VILDYVGPILS
-158 APYATDPDMIA
+158 APYTTDPALITA
-169 TLASRDMPAVASRT
+169 LASRFMPAGASRT

-194 HGDADGSDVGTK
+194 RGDADDADVGTK

-211 KDNVQP
+211 KDDVQA
-217 VNGDDELSQWV
+217 VDGDDELSQWV

-249 YMAHGA
+249 YMAHAA

-283 DSDFDDHPRDN
+283 DSDFDNPPRDN
-294 DENGGDENHDG
+294 DEDGDDENHDG

-311 NKLSKNANPA
+311 NEQDKNANPA
-321 AARPDDADTTS
+321 AARPDDVDTDS

-337 ADTAPEVSSPS
+337 VDASSEDSSPS
-348 ESDSGDTSREERND
+348 ESDSGNTSREDRND

-383 PDDEPLA
+383 PDDQPLA
-390 IPHVPRRGRTST
+390 IPHIPRRGRTST

-445 QRFRHRHQDDQR
+445 QRFRHRHQDGPQKQSGQRNQR

-464 DLRTAQRGSAGGELV
+464 DLRTAQRESAGGELV

-539 RCLTSLPTGG
+539 RCLASLPTGG

-556 RLRAASIARR
+556 RLRATTIARR

-585 LPHSHGNPADDADRA
+585 LPHSHGSPADDAQKA
-600 KYELDAMVSSVTCI
+600 KHELDAVVSSVTCI
-614 PVSSRGRSRRR
+614 PASSRGQSRRQ
-625 RRARNRNRRNS
+625 RRARNRNRRN
-636 TGTMN
+636 
-641 KPAELAQDGYAIP
+641 
-654 NESAPS
+654 
-660 RSYPR
+660 
-665 A
+665 